1 MSSVLGFSG
10 LTSALCLGR
19 SGFQVTVIA
28 DRFAPRVTS
37 VVAGALWEWPPAA
50 CGMHHVPAAL
60 ERSKAWCEASYQTF
74 SDLSRDPKTGVFLRP
89 VTFYFK
95 RPVLD
100 DPRQRDK
107 MNELRTRVVQFRH
120 DQSIIGENGISTR
133 LGFRDAYTHLAPMI
147 DTDVYMG
154 WLFEGLSESAAALL
168 RRGFTEHST
177 NMSHLWRQS
186 STPR

>member
-1 MSSVLGFSG
+1 
-10 LTSALCLGR
+10 
-19 SGFQVTVIA
+19 
-28 DRFAPRVTS
+28 
-37 VVAGALWEWPPAA
+37 
-50 CGMHHVPAAL
+50 MHHVPAAL